1 MGAYEDALLQLGA
14 LAVTGVAQHFTHVT
28 LPDRIAR
35 GHLPALLVIPGDYGA
50 GGASWFA
57 SRAEGFEASG
67 FSGAAS
73 TLTVAVTHLL
83 VTSLAQDG
91 LGLRSHYPRIVTLMD
106 AYFAALASDPLLGG
120 TLREPARVSA
130 EPGVVRYVSD
140 ACYGAAFR
148 HVWTLRC

>member
-1 MGAYEDALLQLGA
+1 MGAFENALDQLAA
-14 LAVTGVAQHFTHVT
+14 LAVPGMAQHYGHGA

-50 GGASWFA
+50 GGASWFG
-57 SRAEGFEASG
+57 SRAVGFEAGG
-67 FSGAAS
+67 FTQAAG

-91 LGLRSHYPRIVTLMD
+91 IGMRAHYPRIVALMD
-106 AYFAALASDPLLGG
+106 AYFAALAGDPLLGG
-120 TLREPARVSA
+120 ALREPARVAA
-130 EPGVVRYVSD
+130 EPGIVRYASD

-148 HVWTLRC
+148 HVWVLRC